1 MAAAAIASGALGPEE
16 GAGAGL
22 LVNGMATEIA
32 TGVGVVARTSTCWPA
47 RTVGSTAVGSAFAC
61 ESSGFCLGDL
71 PASEEEVL
79 SVDWL
84 VLPLLWLFAVA
95 LVVPLLASVFD
106 ESLRRA
112 VLLDSA
118 LVRGAGALLLAAGE
132 LLAGAFRAG
141 GGADWEVGG
150 GAGSGTA
157 RGGWS
162 PCVFW

>member
-22 LVNGMATEIA
+22 LVDGMATEIA

-47 RTVGSTAVGSAFAC
+47 RMVGSTAVGSVFAC

-71 PASEEEVL
+71 PASEEELL
-79 SVDWL
+79 SVDCL

-112 VLLDSA
+112 VLLESA
-118 LVRGAGALLLAAGE
+118 LARRAGALLLAAGE
-132 LLAGAFRAG
+132 LLAGAFKAG
-141 GGADWEVGG
+141 GGADWEVGAAGGG
-150 GAGSGTA
+150 GAG
-157 RGGWS
+157 GGWS